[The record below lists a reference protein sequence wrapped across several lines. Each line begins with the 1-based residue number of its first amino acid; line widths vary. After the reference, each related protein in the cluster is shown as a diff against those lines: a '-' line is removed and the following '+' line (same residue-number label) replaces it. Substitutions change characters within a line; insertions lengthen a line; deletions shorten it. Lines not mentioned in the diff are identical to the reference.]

1 MENTWRRGG
10 MGKQY
15 QHRIGACAE
24 ICFNLVLDARNPG
37 PDQLVQAV
45 TEILKLG
52 RALERHFSALRVRG
66 VEEKFLNG
74 SKRYRFSPNE
84 EQMKEC
90 AAAGKTHMIAAT

>member
-1 MENTWRRGG
+1 

-90 AAAGKTHMIAAT
+90 AAAGKTHMIADT